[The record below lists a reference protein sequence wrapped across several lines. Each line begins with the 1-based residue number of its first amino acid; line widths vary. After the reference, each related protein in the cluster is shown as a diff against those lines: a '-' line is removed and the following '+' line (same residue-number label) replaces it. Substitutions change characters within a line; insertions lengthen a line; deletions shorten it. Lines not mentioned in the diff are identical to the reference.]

1 MARCLA
7 RLTRCYVFHTCYI
20 YLIALVATP
29 LYIVFVCGMG
39 ILRFISPWAYHH
51 RNMEEYKQLH
61 GVLKTAEISLESA
74 IQTWLGE

>member
-7 RLTRCYVFHTCYI
+7 RLPQCYGVFHTLYI
-20 YLIALVATP
+20 YVIAVIATP

-39 ILRFISPWAYHH
+39 ILRIISPEKFD
-51 RNMEEYKQLH
+51 NMTKYKQLH